1 MWVQALRPTETGDWQ
16 ACDAAP
22 ERTPNLVF
30 LFGPTDTMRA
40 STAPA
45 RLAAQFPDAIQI
57 GCSTGTTIDGQVLSD
72 EAISAMAIGFAST
85 KVRLATYALLD
96 SESSRFAGKEIGRQL
111 AAPDLTAVFVLSEGL
126 GVNGSALVEGVAAA
140 CGPTVAIS
148 GGLAGDGAR
157 FSDTLVTVGGA
168 SSPNMVAAIGLYGSS
183 IRVGHGSAGGWDE
196 FGPLRKITNSSG
208 NVLSELDGKPAL
220 DLYER
225 YLGDEATSLPASALF
240 YPLKIW
246 DPAHPEDAVVR
257 TVLSINRDKRTM
269 TFAGDIPTGWNSRL
283 MRGSFDR
290 LTEGAA
296 EAARRAREAITD
308 ADGAA
313 SLCLFVSCV
322 GRRLLMGQRAEEE
335 VEAVAKVLGSA
346 TPIAGF
352 YSYGEIARNHHSG
365 VSCLHNQTVTLT
377 LLAEAA

>member
-1 MWVQALRPTETGDWQ
+1 MWVQALGSTDTGDWRSRD
-16 ACDAAP
+16 DAP
-22 ERTPNLVF
+22 LREPNLVF
-30 LFGPTDTMRA
+30 LFGPTDCMRTSA
-40 STAPA
+40 APS
-45 RLAAQFPDAIQI
+45 RLAALFPDAIQI
-57 GCSTGTTIDGQVLSD
+57 GCSTGTTIDGRVLSD
-72 EAISAMAIGFAST
+72 DVISAIAIGFDRT
-85 KVRLATYALLD
+85 QVKLATYSLID
-96 SESSRFAGKEIGRQL
+96 SDSSRAAGEEIGKQL

-126 GVNGSALVEGVAAA
+126 GVNGSALVEGLSAT
-140 CGPTVAIS
+140 CGAGVAIS

-157 FSDTLVTVGGA
+157 FADTLVTVGGKSA
-168 SSPNMVAAIGLYGSS
+168 PNIVAAIGLYGSS

-196 FGPLRKITNSSG
+196 FGPLRKITRSSG

-225 YLGDEATSLPASALF
+225 YLGDEAAALPASALF

-257 TVLSINRDKRTM
+257 TVLSIDCDARTM
-269 TFAGDIPTGWNSRL
+269 TFAGDIPAGWSSRL

-296 EAARRAREAITD
+296 EAARRARETMT
-308 ADGAA
+308 GAESEA
-313 SLCLFVSCV
+313 GLCLLVSCV

-335 VEAVAKVLGSA
+335 VEAVANVLGAA

-352 YSYGEIARNHHSG
+352 YSYGEIARNYHSG